1 MQSPV
6 LSFSTIPT
14 MGTKECAS
22 TPTSPPLSSAI
33 PPSYNDVS
41 GAVVIGAD
49 GKPHF
54 LSAEEEV
61 DRRLRLEQA
70 IREKMLGL
78 PRTTQFEW
86 PQGTS
91 TEQLPAY
98 SPREE
103 KK

>member
-1 MQSPV
+1 MAA
-6 LSFSTIPT
+6 
-14 MGTKECAS
+14 KELAS
-22 TPTSPPLSSAI
+22 TLNSPTLSSPI

-61 DRRLRLEQA
+61 ERRLRLEQA
-70 IREKMLGL
+70 VREKMLGL
-78 PRTTQFEW
+78 PRTTHFAW
-86 PQGTS
+86 SGPS

-98 SPREE
+98 TPREE